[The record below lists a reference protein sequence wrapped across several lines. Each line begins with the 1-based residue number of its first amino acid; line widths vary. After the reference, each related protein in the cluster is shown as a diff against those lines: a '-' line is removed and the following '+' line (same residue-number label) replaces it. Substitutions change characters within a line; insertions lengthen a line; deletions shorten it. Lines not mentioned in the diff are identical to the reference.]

1 MFSLTYERVRPANFA
16 LLLKLKIKKSRA
28 IPIDPIHL
36 RNFVY
41 FKNSSFDFKKKIT
54 GLNIS

>member
-1 MFSLTYERVRPANFA
+1 MFSLTYERVRPTNFA

-28 IPIDPIHL
+28 IPIHL

-54 GLNIS
+54 GLKIS